1 MGQSPGDR
9 VWKQRMGE
17 MKQRDL
23 FEGVEMKAMSDEE
36 WNHTLAKRG
45 KFKYQFPDL
54 EKKRILP

>member
-1 MGQSPGDR
+1 
-9 VWKQRMGE
+9 MGE